1 VLLIHGAPQT
11 GHAWRKVVPTLVAA
25 GYQVVVPDYR
35 GAGAS
40 SKPRDGY
47 DKWTMAGDL
56 HDLVR
61 NELNIDGPISIVGHD
76 LGSMVAFAYALRYR
90 DDVGSLTTME
100 APLPGTD
107 YYEQRKVAKSA
118 WHFDFHANPDIA
130 AYLTHGRERWYITR
144 FFDDLTYQP
153 DAISQD
159 DLDVY
164 ARAFEAPGAMRALC
178 EIYRELDHDA
188 EIHRANI
195 AANGKLPVPVLASGG
210 GAQTLAANYAPMCEE
225 VALDVTGHL
234 VPDAGHWV
242 AEENPDYFLSHVHRV
257 RRLSQNCTAE
267 SAQTSDT
274 RLRRIGSRLGESNPD
289 LRIRSGSRS
298 RWWPMIGAVQTV
310 LRGPRLATGSDG
322 RCWEYGDTSGA

>member
-1 VLLIHGAPQT
+1 MPSPTSPADNTNPTETRRGRVWIDQAAGVRIGYTLAGISLGTSKTVLLIHGAPQT
-11 GHAWRKVVPTLVAA
+11 GYAWRTVVPTLVAA

-40 SKPRDGY
+40 TKPRDGY

-56 HDLVR
+56 HHLVH
-61 NELNIDGPISIVGHD
+61 NELGIDRPLSVVGHD
-76 LGSMVAFAYALRYR
+76 LGSMVAFGYALRYR
-90 DDVGSLTTME
+90 NDVVSLTTIE

-130 AYLTHGRERWYITR
+130 GYLTHGRERWYITR
-144 FFDDLTYQP
+144 FFDDLSYQP

-188 EIHRANI
+188 DIRRADI
-195 AANGKLPVPVLASGG
+195 AAHGKLTIPVLASGG

-225 VALDVTGHL
+225 IATDVTGHL

-242 AEENPDYFLSHVHRV
+242 AEENPDYFCRMFIDFD
-257 RRLSQNCTAE
+257 A
-267 SAQTSDT
+267 SART
-274 RLRRIGSRLGESNPD
+274 RQPSRPNH
-289 LRIRSGSRS
+289 
-298 RWWPMIGAVQTV
+298 
-310 LRGPRLATGSDG
+310 
-322 RCWEYGDTSGA
+322 